1 MWGLGGLGVL
11 ETVIGFGSRSALPDS
26 FDMLRAF
33 EFNAESAQF
42 RHFFFILA
50 TWAVGFKV

>member
-26 FDMLRAF
+26 SDMLRAF
-33 EFNAESAQF
+33 EFNAESAISP
-42 RHFFFILA
+42 FFFILA

>member
-11 ETVIGFGSRSALPDS
+11 ETVMGFGSRSALPDS

-33 EFNAESAQF
+33 EFNAESAISP
-42 RHFFFILA
+42 FFFHLGDLGSG
-50 TWAVGFKV
+50 V